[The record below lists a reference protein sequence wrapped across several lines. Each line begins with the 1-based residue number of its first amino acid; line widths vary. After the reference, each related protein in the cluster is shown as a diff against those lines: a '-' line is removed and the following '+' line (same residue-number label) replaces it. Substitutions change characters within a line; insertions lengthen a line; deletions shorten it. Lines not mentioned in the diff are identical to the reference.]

1 MIKFAWIIFF
11 LTVKKSD
18 AFKIVSNSQNGED
31 LQQGSNVTLSC
42 KTDDYWE
49 YCDWKHKSR
58 DCKFEWK
65 YSKDAVVRQTCHDD
79 ISGRITLVGDYKNHE
94 CSIHIRNLFLEDA
107 GEWTCQLESY
117 VWGSTRG
124 YVRSK
129 SVKVEINVPG
139 TTSTTADSSSEIVK
153 KTVSTTP
160 TTTSST
166 STTTVTTTTMT
177 TTTTPIPT
185 TTVTTTTTT
194 TIEATDVDENKD
206 EIDELKDD
214 NVTALPVLDKEAS
227 EETSVGLIAGV
238 VVALV
243 AMSLILVVVGITW
256 HRRRKS
262 HLAII
267 SYLQTERDD
276 AMAANSFLE
285 EAEYH
290 ISIIRDPQSLPLQ
303 QKQTIENAVSATDS
317 AMSQNLDP

>member
-1 MIKFAWIIFF
+1 MSKYVFC
-11 LTVKKSD
+11 
-18 AFKIVSNSQNGED
+18 
-31 LQQGSNVTLSC
+31 LQ
-42 KTDDYWE
+42 
-49 YCDWKHKSR
+49 
-58 DCKFEWK
+58 
-65 YSKDAVVRQTCHDD
+65 DAVVRQTCHDD

-177 TTTTPIPT
+177 TTTTPTPT
-185 TTVTTTTTT
+185 TTVTTTT
-194 TIEATDVDENKD
+194 IETTDVDEKKD

-267 SYLQTERDD
+267 SYLQTVMTVMKILCVQVRV
-276 AMAANSFLE
+276 NF
-285 EAEYH
+285 
-290 ISIIRDPQSLPLQ
+290 
-303 QKQTIENAVSATDS
+303 
-317 AMSQNLDP
+317 